1 MQGANERGGSLLL
14 FYYTSLLVLLA
25 EPGPYKD
32 ALIYFRDKLEK
43 QAEK

>member
-25 EPGPYKD
+25 EPGGHT
-32 ALIYFRDKLEK
+32 RTR
-43 QAEK
+43 